1 MKIAKLLTAIYQVVS
16 NRKRIELSHLQ
27 HLFISD
33 AFKDIGSGVMLMI
46 LIAGLIEGG
55 MHYLQVVKSIV
66 LVIFAWY
73 IGLKVIQKSN
83 ND

>member
-1 MKIAKLLTAIYQVVS
+1 MNIIQLLVNIRRAIFNRRRINFSYQQS
-16 NRKRIELSHLQ
+16 
-27 HLFISD
+27 LFISD

-55 MHYLQVVKSIV
+55 MHYFQVIKSIV
-66 LVIFAWY
+66 LIIFAWY
-73 IGLKVIQKSN
+73 IGLKVIQESN